1 MASILDEILTK
12 WQETAFN
19 LYFYGIKN
27 EKKYNEMLNE
37 VLEAAKTD
45 SLHPSVQY
53 MKKFKNISEDAKLHA
68 IMMHKF
74 H

>member
-1 MASILDEILTK
+1 MKYLQNGK
-12 WQETAFN
+12 RQAFN